1 MSPGKPELRAA
12 ALDARARRSEADRK
26 AAGQAIA
33 RHGLAAWSEAS
44 TIAAHLAVGTEPP
57 TLPLIDGL
65 VEAGVTVLL
74 PVIDGPDLDW
84 APYQGPAALIPGP
97 LGISQ
102 PTSSRVG
109 RRGLSAANVIVVPA
123 LAVDQRGHRL
133 GRGRGYYDRALAEV
147 TTLVVAAIYDDELKE
162 AVPVDAHDHPVD
174 AVLQPRGLRRLD

>member
-1 MSPGKPELRAA
+1 
-12 ALDARARRSEADRK
+12 
-26 AAGQAIA
+26 
-33 RHGLAAWSEAS
+33 
-44 TIAAHLAVGTEPP
+44 
-57 TLPLIDGL
+57 
-65 VEAGVTVLL
+65 
-74 PVIDGPDLDW
+74 IDGPDLDW